1 MTSVYGCQLDK
12 AVRRPYLQY
21 TCPFVYLLLEIW
33 FYLFTFLPFSVNELF
48 HFLIVIKVDRKSAGD
63 DGLTFPDFA
72 NPRVNRWDARHD
84 VIALPSSVFAQSKS
98 MFKEWNTSVPFKPIF
113 YGTINK

>member
-1 MTSVYGCQLDK
+1 M
-12 AVRRPYLQY
+12 
-21 TCPFVYLLLEIW
+21 
-33 FYLFTFLPFSVNELF
+33 
-48 HFLIVIKVDRKSAGD
+48 DRKSAGD

>member
-1 MTSVYGCQLDK
+1 M
-12 AVRRPYLQY
+12 
-21 TCPFVYLLLEIW
+21 
-33 FYLFTFLPFSVNELF
+33 
-48 HFLIVIKVDRKSAGD
+48 DRKSAGD

-98 MFKEWNTSVPFKPIF
+98 RFKEWNTSVPF
-113 YGTINK
+113 